1 MRYDTGQANRLG
13 NRSSNQD
20 RCSIIEHKDSVLLVV
35 ADGMGGHEGGELA
48 AQEMINSVTM
58 AFNGRPA
65 PITNPQEFLK
75 NIILDA
81 HKTISRLGIHR
92 KPPIYPRTTGVICL
106 IQGGIACWA
115 HVGDSRL
122 YLIRNNEILI
132 RTKDHTYI
140 EELHQNNVITE
151 DEMLTHPMR
160 NYVTQCLGGSHEL
173 TKIEVSEE
181 TPIKFDDILL
191 LCSDGLWNA
200 VDMKKLVK
208 LLKGDTLDKAVNL
221 MAESSEKASYPKSD
235 NISVVA
241 LRLLPDAEIDAFGPD
256 SVFRNPADES
266 TTRHSKSG
274 DVKPAKPKRF
284 KDKLNNAIDDI
295 HQAMKEYGAEI
306 RDTIKRKD
314 K

>member
-20 RCSIIEHKDSVLLVV
+20 RCSIMERKDSVLLVV

-58 AFNGRPA
+58 SFNNESA
-65 PITNPQEFLK
+65 QIKNPRKFLK
-75 NIILDA
+75 KTILDA
-81 HKTISRLGIHR
+81 HQAISKIGTRR
-92 KPPIYPRTTGVICL
+92 KPPIYPRSTGVVCL
-106 IQGGIACWA
+106 IQNGMACWA

-122 YLIRNNEILI
+122 YLIRNNEILL

-140 EELHQNNVITE
+140 EELHQNNVISE

-160 NYVTQCLGGSHEL
+160 NYVTQCLGGPNES
-173 TKIEVSEE
+173 TKVTVSEE

-200 VDMKKLVK
+200 TDMNNLIK
-208 LLKGDTLDKAVNL
+208 LLKGDTLDKAINL
-221 MAESSEKASYPKSD
+221 MAESAEKASYPKSD

-241 LRLLPDAEIDAFGPD
+241 LRLLPDAEINAFGPD
-256 SVFRNPADES
+256 SVFHNLADE
-266 TTRHSKSG
+266 TTAKHI
-274 DVKPAKPKRF
+274 KPSNRNRV

-295 HQAMKEYGAEI
+295 HQAMKEYGSELGDI
-306 RDTIKRKD
+306 VKKKD

>member
-20 RCSIIEHKDSVLLVV
+20 RCSILERKDSVLLIV
-35 ADGMGGHEGGELA
+35 ADGMGGHEGGEMA
-48 AQEMINSVTM
+48 AQEMVNSMTM
-58 AFNGRPA
+58 AFNSESA
-65 PITNPQEFLK
+65 QIKNPRKFLK
-75 NIILDA
+75 TIVADA
-81 HKTISRLGIHR
+81 HQAISRLGIHR
-92 KPPIYPRTTGVICL
+92 KPPIYPRTTGVVCL
-106 IQGGIACWA
+106 LQNGMACWA

-122 YLIRNNEILI
+122 YLIRNDEILS

-160 NYVTQCLGGSHEL
+160 NYVTQCLGGPNES
-173 TKIEVSEE
+173 TKVTVSEE
-181 TPIKFDDILL
+181 TSIIFDDILL

-200 VDMKKLVK
+200 VNMNNLIK

-221 MAESSEKASYPKSD
+221 MAESAEKASYPKSD

-256 SVFRNPADES
+256 SVFHNSADEAIS
-266 TTRHSKSG
+266 R
-274 DVKPAKPKRF
+274 PAKPKRF

-306 RDTIKRKD
+306 RDTIKK
-314 K
+314 KNK

>member
-20 RCSIIEHKDSVLLVV
+20 RCSIIEREDSVLLIV

-48 AQEMINSVTM
+48 AQEMVNSLTM
-58 AFNGRPA
+58 AFNSEPA
-65 PITNPQEFLK
+65 QIKNPRKFLR
-75 NIILDA
+75 NIIFDA
-81 HKTISRLGIHR
+81 HQAISKLGINR
-92 KPPIYPRTTGVICL
+92 KPPIYPRTTGVVCL
-106 IQGGIACWA
+106 LQNGMACWA

-122 YLIRNNEILI
+122 YLIRNNEILS
-132 RTKDHTYI
+132 RTIDHTYI
-140 EELHQNNVITE
+140 EELHQNDVITE

-160 NYVTQCLGGSHEL
+160 NYVTQCLGGPNTS
-173 TKIEVSEE
+173 TKIAISEE

-200 VDMKKLVK
+200 IDMNNLIK

-221 MAESSEKASYPKSD
+221 MAESAEKASYPKSD

-256 SVFRNPADES
+256 SLFLDPADEP
-266 TTRHSKSG
+266 TKKHT
-274 DVKPAKPKRF
+274 KPAKPKRF

-295 HQAMKEYGAEI
+295 HQAMKEYGSELGDI
-306 RDTIKRKD
+306 VKKKD